1 MRSAA
6 LVLFAIA
13 AGAAGAFAAT
23 MPAVRMKV
31 ADAAD
36 ASPVAGAFVLFQ
48 ASAREGTFTG
58 HGGRGALLFAAEAV
72 SGPDGE
78 FRIPAQEFNAMPF
91 FLNTNYENPRMVV
104 FKPGYDVL
112 VLYNERTL
120 VPELQDMTRWERN
133 ETTVKLPRGA
143 GDRET
148 NHAVHWAAMY
158 AGFAIPDC
166 AWTKIPRFLVAVDRA
181 VDEWNRR
188 RTSVQ
193 DRELSFR
200 QEMSPLQL
208 LLRNEAWAT
217 QGGCASPKAFFAPY
231 LH

>member
-1 MRSAA
+1 
-6 LVLFAIA
+6 
-13 AGAAGAFAAT
+13 
-23 MPAVRMKV
+23 
-31 ADAAD
+31 
-36 ASPVAGAFVLFQ
+36 
-48 ASAREGTFTG
+48 
-58 HGGRGALLFAAEAV
+58 
-72 SGPDGE
+72 
-78 FRIPAQEFNAMPF
+78 
-91 FLNTNYENPRMVV
+91 
-104 FKPGYDVL
+104 
-112 VLYNERTL
+112 
-120 VPELQDMTRWERN
+120 
-133 ETTVKLPRGA
+133 
-143 GDRET
+143 
-148 NHAVHWAAMY
+148 MY